1 MTKGNPT
8 TACGGLLRNYHLQ
21 PQATPKAAGESDS
34 SPLLPTLLEAISHF
48 LCYPQASVASSP
60 LTPLQQTLFLFHPP
74 KRAVRNQQPQVSPL
88 TSFVST
94 ASPAPSPILCGPTP
108 SLTLLCA
115 LGAIPSP
122 LPKASTQGH
131 HRPPRSH
138 SVNQEKNPRSP
149 QLTQPPTPTG
159 AQSGVGG
166 GWDTGYDVSGPCPCS
181 QSHFPIVNTSPCLTD
196 SLPSA
201 LQQAVIFFHL

>member
-8 TACGGLLRNYHLQ
+8 TALVISLRKYHLQ
-21 PQATPKAAGESDS
+21 SQAASKAAGESDS

-48 LCYPQASVASSP
+48 LCYPQASVPLLLSP
-60 LTPLQQTLFLFHPP
+60 AAADLVPISPP
-74 KRAVRNQQPQVSPL
+74 KEGRQK
-88 TSFVST
+88 ST
-94 ASPAPSPILCGPTP
+94 ATSVPAHQLCVHSLSRPLPILCGPTP

-131 HRPPRSH
+131 HRPPMSH
-138 SVNQEKNPRSP
+138 SVNQKKNPRSP

-159 AQSGVGG
+159 AQSGGAG
-166 GWDTGYDVSGPCPCS
+166 
-181 QSHFPIVNTSPCLTD
+181 HRL
-196 SLPSA
+196 
-201 LQQAVIFFHL
+201 